1 MNQQQLQSRSQHSS
15 SQQQPPVCI
24 HKCGS
29 GSQSSLLALL
39 QLQSEF
45 KAKPITIEGLSVVKW
60 PERCCVKTVKVNKR

>member
-1 MNQQQLQSRSQHSS
+1 MNQQQLQSR

-24 HKCGS
+24 HKCSS
-29 GSQSSLLALL
+29 GSQSSLLPL
-39 QLQSEF
+39 QQQSEF

>member
-1 MNQQQLQSRSQHSS
+1 MNQQQLQSR

-29 GSQSSLLALL
+29 GSQSSLLLL
-39 QLQSEF
+39 LLQSEF

>member
-1 MNQQQLQSRSQHSS
+1 MNQQQLQSR

-24 HKCGS
+24 HKCSS
-29 GSQSSLLALL
+29 GSQSSLALL
-39 QLQSEF
+39 LLQSEF

>member
-1 MNQQQLQSRSQHSS
+1 MNQQQLQSR

-24 HKCGS
+24 HKCSS
-29 GSQSSLLALL
+29 GSQSFLLALL
-39 QLQSEF
+39 LQSEF